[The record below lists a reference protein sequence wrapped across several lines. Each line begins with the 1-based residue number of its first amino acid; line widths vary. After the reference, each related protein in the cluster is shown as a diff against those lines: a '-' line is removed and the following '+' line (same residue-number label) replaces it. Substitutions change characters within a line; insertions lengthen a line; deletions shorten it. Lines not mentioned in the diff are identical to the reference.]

1 MPLTRTRKCPQ
12 CDQLDSRPIAP
23 LAEHHLVRCRNCGLV
38 YTGWEPT
45 EQELMDYYAYYPA
58 PAAISPIT
66 IQRYDELL
74 MRFAPYRKTGRL
86 FEVGCGAGH
95 FLERAR
101 SHGWEVQGNEY
112 GELTLRACRE
122 RGIPVAEGELDPGAH
137 EIGGYDIVCSF
148 EVIEHVIHPRTEV
161 RNMLALLRP
170 GGLLYL
176 TTPNYNCL
184 ARRAA
189 PGSWSIASYPEHLNY
204 FTPRTLNKLVQ
215 SQGAREKWITT
226 TGVSVERWR
235 TKRTR
240 DPGVRAAARAEQEDL
255 RARMETE
262 TSMKILKR
270 AANSVLDLLKVG
282 DSMKACFEKP
292 HP

>member
-45 EQELMDYYAYYPA
+45 EQELMDYYAHYPA

-101 SHGWEVQGNEY
+101 SHGWEVQGN
-112 GELTLRACRE
+112 
-122 RGIPVAEGELDPGAH
+122 
-137 EIGGYDIVCSF
+137 
-148 EVIEHVIHPRTEV
+148 
-161 RNMLALLRP
+161 
-170 GGLLYL
+170 
-176 TTPNYNCL
+176 
-184 ARRAA
+184 
-189 PGSWSIASYPEHLNY
+189 
-204 FTPRTLNKLVQ
+204 
-215 SQGAREKWITT
+215 
-226 TGVSVERWR
+226 
-235 TKRTR
+235 
-240 DPGVRAAARAEQEDL
+240 
-255 RARMETE
+255 
-262 TSMKILKR
+262 
-270 AANSVLDLLKVG
+270 
-282 DSMKACFEKP
+282 
-292 HP
+292 